1 VKAEV
6 RQAVLAGIAEGRP
19 RQGPLQVHIDVTNG
33 CNAACIT
40 CWDHSPLLATPRTAD
55 WKRRR
60 LSWLRFDS
68 LVEELGA
75 LGSVTGVVLS
85 GMGDPMTHPDIYR
98 MIRAC
103 KAQGWHVTVL
113 TNLVAADADA
123 LGATGVDSVLVGVH
137 GVTPE
142 VHTAFHPGWNET
154 HFFKMCG
161 GLRKLVRAGVATKHV
176 QVINRDTAPQLVEMV
191 RFGRMFGAT
200 RVNYKLASLFDG
212 TEGCSIDAD
221 QQRWLAE
228 EAIPAA
234 RALALRLGVKTNLD
248 LFAEQVRAAGA
259 GDERVTTPIEEV
271 GCFMGHVYTRI
282 TVDQE
287 VLYCC
292 NTEVKVGRLSPGG
305 FRDLWWGA
313 RWQQLRQTLARGQFF
328 KGCDKCGKFE
338 QNVKWSQ
345 RVRAGA

>member
-6 RQAVLAGIAEGRP
+6 RQAVLDGIAEGRP
-19 RQGPLQVHIDVTNG
+19 RQGPLKVHIDLTNG

-40 CWDHSPLLATPRTAD
+40 CWDHSPLLDKPRSAD

-60 LSWLRFDS
+60 VSWARFEA
-68 LVEELGA
+68 LVDELGE
-75 LGSVTGVVLS
+75 LGSVEGVVLS

-103 KAQGWHVTVL
+103 KMKGWHVTVL
-113 TNLVAADADA
+113 TNLVAADARA
-123 LGATGVDSVLVGVH
+123 LGATEVDSVLVGVH

-142 VHTAFHPGWNET
+142 VYAAFHPGWNES
-154 HFFKMCG
+154 HFFKMCS
-161 GLRKLVRAGVATKHV
+161 GLRTLAQAGVATKHV
-176 QVINRDTAPQLVEMV
+176 QVINRDTAPQLMEMV
-191 RFGRMFGAT
+191 QFGRKFGAQ

-221 QQRWLAE
+221 QRQWLAR

-234 RALALRLGVKTNLD
+234 GALALRLGVKTNLN
-248 LFAEQVRAAGA
+248 LFAEQVRAAGE
-259 GDERVTTPIEEV
+259 GDERVTTPIKAV
-271 GCFMGHVYTRI
+271 GCYMGHVYTRI

-292 NTEVKVGRLSPGG
+292 NTEVKVGQLSPGG
-305 FRDLWWGA
+305 FGELWWGE
-313 RWQQLRQTLARGQFF
+313 RWQQLRETIARGHFF
-328 KGCDKCGKFE
+328 RGCDKCGKFE
-338 QNVKWSQ
+338 QNLAWSQ
-345 RVRAGA
+345 RVRATS